1 VSSVVPDSIG
11 IDWAR
16 WIGEIGVGILGYAL
30 VLFGNPT
37 QPFFRDGLR
46 VLKRYPRIWLW
57 LAGMSFAYWL
67 FQLTQAWELG
77 ELKFSVYDLVY
88 WPAPMD
94 WNWRLAAS
102 RAWLPALE
110 LLAGLFNQIV
120 VSFPLS
126 GIAALLFL
134 LNWGDSHF
142 ALIQEMRARLGRWCI
157 PAYGGLVICAF
168 GALLKPVFGLSIRW
182 LNQFLDGIFLL
193 RLGAVLDS
201 LSFAFEYL
209 FGLVIQVYLVLLAFV
224 WIRGIHSTPER
235 IFIFALKRMA
245 HLAKWAGL
253 ILLIGALAIHLPLLA
268 SYLWIGQFTDFTSA
282 AVEYVD
288 QTARPLLAI
297 ALILFCSMQVSLVLH
312 NESFRQ
318 AVSEHT
324 AFMRQHWYRVLWFI
338 IIAGMH
344 LFLACW
350 AGAVW
355 LDSYKGGSVPYLL
368 GLFLLS
374 TIKAILAAWFLA
386 AWVCLYRNARRPRK
400 EIRF

>member
-1 VSSVVPDSIG
+1 VSLAVPDSIG
-11 IDWAR
+11 IDWTR
-16 WIGEIGVGILGYAL
+16 WIGEIGVGIVGYAF
-30 VLFGNPT
+30 VVFGNPT

-57 LAGMSFAYWL
+57 LAGMSFTYWL
-67 FQLTQAWELG
+67 FQLVQAWELG
-77 ELKFSVYDLVY
+77 ELKVSVYDLVY
-88 WPAPMD
+88 WPAPAD
-94 WNWRLAAS
+94 WNWGLAAG

-134 LNWGDSHF
+134 LNWGNSHF
-142 ALIQEMRARLGRWCI
+142 ALIQEMRVRLGRWWI

-168 GALLKPVFGLSIRW
+168 GALLKPLFGLSIHW

-209 FGLVIQVYLVLLAFV
+209 FGLVIQVYLILLAFV
-224 WIRGIHSTPER
+224 WIRGIHSPPER
-235 IFIFALKRMA
+235 VFIFALKRMA

-253 ILLIGALAIHLPLLA
+253 ILLVSALAIHLPLLA

-282 AVEYVD
+282 AVQYVE

-297 ALILFCSMQVSLVLH
+297 AMILFCSIQVSLVLH

-318 AVSEHT
+318 AVFEHT
-324 AFMRQHWYRVLWFI
+324 DFMRRHWYRVLWFI
-338 IIAGMH
+338 IVAGMH
-344 LFLACW
+344 LFLVCW
-350 AGAVW
+350 LGAVW
-355 LDSYKGGSVPYLL
+355 LDRYKGGSVPYLL
-368 GLFLLS
+368 GLFLMS
-374 TIKAILAAWFLA
+374 GIKAVLAAWFLA

-400 EIRF
+400 EIKF